1 MTNMSK
7 RELLDEVKPR
17 YLQASRKEKGQILD
31 EFCLNTSYAR
41 EYSYRKTNSGIL

>member
-17 YLQASRKEKGQILD
+17 YMQASRKEKGQILD
-31 EFCLNTSYAR
+31 EFCLNTIVTAKQIR
-41 EYSYRKTNSGIL
+41 GFCN